1 VTTVRMPVRVCLEVA
16 DDRVD
21 KDLVHLV
28 SDTVGTALTRAVDRA
43 LTVRA
48 ISESRQRPEVCC
60 SVSFTGDA
68 LPDQVASA
76 LDAALRTGVDLAVAR
91 LVHAPLRDVEHPAPA
106 GQGEQRD
113 DDRVVLGVAG
123 PAAYRVPYY
132 DQFGHTV
139 DVRLHGLTQSGGPRV
154 DLQST
159 LARLQSDDITDRG
172 IAMLE
177 IHKQVTEGDE
187 TAVWL
192 ALMAI
197 RADDASPTQ
206 VAIEALRDLWRHHPK
221 RFSELI
227 ETFALAPPAAL
238 IVRDECDFKIDEMI
252 LQGFAPLLGAID
264 RLAHAIPE
272 AKIGPGP
279 GVGAVEAL
287 LGLLGAWREAWAELA
302 KHLRESNET
311 TDEQFLKAAEE
322 RPAHVQ
328 GFAGIIRTYSGDER
342 IKRMLPE
349 LESDVRDAT
358 GLTFATSAAIV
369 QLDGLLA
376 LYREAFG
383 KGAAHQEEV
392 KVLVETRTAAL
403 RALIT
408 CPLPR
413 APRLKE
419 MQQELAEGLA
429 SWRTTAGGRRIA
441 RLRAAILEID
451 RDADQLQPISP
462 YYERLM
468 RDRPWEDVRVP
479 FYGRA
484 ERLKLEIAGLGS
496 ELDLIAED
504 AYDLAKLL
512 AIEAKVGIAAARV
525 PVLGLY
531 MATLELEG
539 YMHEPSNIG
548 SRNEHDRWMQLI
560 DELRKKFVEEFDH
573 PKLDPVPGQEELTQI
588 ARNIDWW
595 HQDIERIA
603 GELRSAQRREL
614 IEGIAINIVA
624 LLITKK
630 FVGLGGTAI
639 SITRVTFAEAAV
651 FTAVSAF
658 GQAVLLDKPTD
669 PSKLL
674 TETVDNF
681 IMFGAFHVLGKVI
694 EAGALA
700 VFRGRPTAQLVA
712 ILGTQTVITTGLPIL
727 ISRLQVAASGEPQEK
742 LSEAEWASIATG
754 VVLNGVMAAIGGR
767 AMLTRLRGL
776 AANELAL
783 EIAQLSPQTL
793 KWATEFREFVDKPG
807 STAQFKAL
815 QKRGV
820 QLCERLE
827 TALKRMSAL
836 PDEIHAQLGTTR
848 NALANYADGMAT
860 WRQRFA
866 SMEYDPQAV
875 PRLPAPSQA
884 VGGALLV
891 QRPGGVYEYDPAQPG
906 SSPKLLEAKL
916 KGAGYTVRSQG
927 GGVLALSAGTG
938 PPMFRLLPAPKPML
952 LLPAGTMSE
961 AEALVLSAAGPGRA
975 AVADLLRQPRG
986 GAEVSHGAALLQVAE
1001 AQPELVRRA
1010 IAAEGAATKVE
1021 AGRLELA
1028 LRDLALDKK
1037 LIDAAL
1043 EAVAMA
1049 NRARSAAEAAG
1060 PRTNLLVGA
1069 GGGMRAREVLATRD
1083 GRALVEA
1090 ATLAPNETLGVLLVP
1105 PLATAGAK
1113 DVAIK
1118 AWQDRGLSAEKVL
1131 AATSAL
1137 DRLIA
1142 AKLDTPLTVDA
1153 ELAEAAKL
1161 SGWKTAIFED
1171 MRNKDPAGYAALLRV
1186 TQEERALVRQAIRAE
1201 EQRTHVDA
1209 VSELVR
1215 RMQAAKAS
1223 DAEITSVGN
1232 ALGALNKIYRST
1244 ALEAE
1249 EYLKRAERAKDLV
1262 EEAGFR
1268 RDAPVVI
1275 QRWRSPRKERAQ
1287 EWLDGHG
1294 MTSQIGLFVENVE
1307 RSKLALDLAAHGGV
1321 TMLRQLW
1328 TMFRAGRTKWP
1339 KVQFPEY
1346 VEILHRIYR
1355 GLHGEYQFAFWV
1367 GEKYIVMKAP
1377 DAGVTVPGTD
1387 IILIP
1392 KGGGPP
1398 IWVDNKA
1405 LSDLVVRRVTA
1416 LGRNLPKNVNS
1427 DYEMF
1432 LKLLTSGHE
1441 YPPEL
1446 LQALPLQAEANRRIQ
1461 AITKKL
1467 SKDTVENDPIVRQQ
1481 IADAL
1486 KDLGIKRVVGVEG
1499 GRVEDLADDLKL
1511 LDKFE
1516 IWDEELD

>member
-1 VTTVRMPVRVCLEVA
+1 MPVRVCLEVV
-16 DDRVD
+16 DDRLD
-21 KDLVHLV
+21 EDLVHLV
-28 SDTVGTALTRAVDRA
+28 TSAVDAALTRGVDRA

-48 ISESRQRPEVCC
+48 ISESRQRPEVCR
-60 SVSFTGDA
+60 SLSFTGDP
-68 LPDQVASA
+68 LPDQVAGA
-76 LDAALRTGVDLAVAR
+76 LDAALRRGVDLAVAR
-91 LVHAPLRDVEHPAPA
+91 LVHPRLAPA
-106 GQGEQRD
+106 GTALPG
-113 DDRVVLGVAG
+113 
-123 PAAYRVPYY
+123 AATPPVEI
-132 DQFGHTV
+132 
-139 DVRLHGLTQSGGPRV
+139 

-159 LARLQSDDITDRG
+159 LARLQSDDVTDRG

-187 TAVWL
+187 IAVWL

-197 RADDASPTQ
+197 RADDASPTR
-206 VAIEALRDLWRHHPK
+206 VAIQALRELWVRHPK
-221 RFSELI
+221 RFRELLK
-227 ETFALAPPAAL
+227 TFALAPPATL
-238 IVRDECDFKIDEMI
+238 IVRDDCDFKIDEMVR
-252 LQGFAPLLGAID
+252 QEFAPLLGAID
-264 RLAHAIPE
+264 RLAHEIPE
-272 AKIGPGP
+272 AKISLSP
-279 GVGAVEAL
+279 GVGAAGAL
-287 LGLLGAWREAWAELA
+287 LGLLGAWREAWAELVQ
-302 KHLRESNET
+302 HLHESKET
-311 TDEQFLKAAEE
+311 TDPQLLKAGEE
-322 RPAHVQ
+322 RPANIQ
-328 GFAGIIRTYSGDER
+328 KFAGIVRTYADDER
-342 IKRMLPE
+342 IKKMLSE

-358 GLTFATSAAIV
+358 RLTFATSAAIV

-376 LYREAFG
+376 VYREAFG
-383 KGAAHQEEV
+383 KGADRQEEV

-413 APRLKE
+413 ALRLKE

-429 SWRTTAGGRRIA
+429 SWRTTAGDRRIA
-441 RLRAAILEID
+441 RLRAAIVEIG
-451 RDADQLQPISP
+451 RDAAQLQPISP
-462 YYERLM
+462 YYERM
-468 RDRPWEDVRVP
+468 MWDRPWEDVRVP

-484 ERLKLEIAGLGS
+484 ERLKQEIAGLGA
-496 ELDLIAED
+496 ELDVIAED

-512 AIEAKVGIAAARV
+512 AVEAEVGIAAARV

-531 MATLELEG
+531 MATLELEK
-539 YMHEPSNIG
+539 YMHEPYNIG
-548 SRNEHDRWMQLI
+548 SGSEHRRWMQRI
-560 DELRKKFVEEFDH
+560 DRLRNDLVEEYDH
-573 PKLDPVPGQEELTQI
+573 PKLEPVPGQEELTEI
-588 ARNIDWW
+588 ARNIDRWY
-595 HQDIERIA
+595 QDIDHIA

-614 IEGIAINIVA
+614 IEGIVITIAA

-630 FVGLGGTAI
+630 FVGIGGTAI

-651 FTAVSAF
+651 FTAINAF
-658 GQAVLLDKPTD
+658 GQAVFLDKPTD

-681 IMFGAFHVLGKVI
+681 IMFGAFHVLGQVIKV
-694 EAGALA
+694 GALA

-712 ILGTQTVITTGLPIL
+712 ILGTQTVVTTGLPIL
-727 ISRLQVAASGEPQEK
+727 ISRLQLAASGKPQEE

-783 EIAQLSPQTL
+783 EIAQLNPQTL
-793 KWATEFREFVDKPG
+793 KWATEFREFMDNPG

-820 QLCERLE
+820 QLCEKLE

-848 NALANYADGMAT
+848 NALADYADGMAT
-860 WRQRFA
+860 WKQRFA
-866 SMEYDPQAV
+866 SMDYDPQAV

-891 QRPGGVYEYDPAQPG
+891 QRPGGVYEYDPTQPD

-927 GGVLALSAGTG
+927 GGVLSLSAGTG
-938 PPMFRLLPAPKPML
+938 PTMFRLLPAPKPLL
-952 LLPAGTMSE
+952 LLPAGTLSE
-961 AEALVLSAAGPGRA
+961 AEALVLSAAGPGRT
-975 AVADLLRQPRG
+975 AVADLLRQPHG
-986 GAEVSHGAALLQVAE
+986 GAAVSHGAALLQVAE
-1001 AQPELVRRA
+1001 LQPELVRRA
-1010 IAAEGAATKVE
+1010 ITAEGAAAKVE

-1028 LRDLALDKK
+1028 LRDLALDKE
-1037 LIDAAL
+1037 LVDAAL
-1043 EAVAMA
+1043 EAVAAA

-1060 PRTNLLVGA
+1060 PRTNLLGHA

-1105 PLATAGAK
+1105 PLATAEAK
-1113 DVAIK
+1113 VLAIK
-1118 AWQDRGLSAEKVL
+1118 AWQDRGLSVEKVL

-1142 AKLDTPLTVDA
+1142 AKLDTPLTADA
-1153 ELAEAAKL
+1153 ELAEAG
-1161 SGWKTAIFED
+1161 GWQTSILEG
-1171 MRNKDPAGYAALLRV
+1171 MRKKDPAGYAALLRV
-1186 TQEERALVRQAIRAE
+1186 TQQERALVRRAIRAE

-1232 ALGALNKIYRST
+1232 ALGELNKIYRST

-1249 EYLKRAERAKDLV
+1249 EYLKRAERAKDLA

-1275 QRWRSPRKERAQ
+1275 QRWSSPRKERAQ
-1287 EWLDGHG
+1287 EWLDGYG
-1294 MTSQIGLFVENVE
+1294 MTSQIGMFVENVE
-1307 RSKLALDLAAHGGV
+1307 RSELALNLAAHGGV

-1355 GLHGEYQFAFWV
+1355 GLHGEYQFAFWA

-1405 LSDLVVRRVTA
+1405 LSELVVRRVTA

-1446 LQALPLQAEANRRIQ
+1446 LQAMPLQAEANRRIQ

-1467 SKDTVENDPIVRQQ
+1467 SKDTVENDPIVRQK

-1511 LDKFE
+1511 LDKLE
-1516 IWDEELD
+1516 ILEEELD

>member
-1 VTTVRMPVRVCLEVA
+1 MTTVRMPVRVCLEVA
-16 DDRVD
+16 DDRLD
-21 KDLVHLV
+21 EDLVHLV
-28 SDTVGTALTRAVDRA
+28 TSALDAALTRGVDRA

-48 ISESRQRPEVCC
+48 ISESRQRPEVCR
-60 SVSFTGDA
+60 SLSFTGDP

-91 LVHAPLRDVEHPAPA
+91 LVHPRLAPA
-106 GQGEQRD
+106 GTARPG
-113 DDRVVLGVAG
+113 
-123 PAAYRVPYY
+123 AAKPPVEI
-132 DQFGHTV
+132 
-139 DVRLHGLTQSGGPRV
+139 
-154 DLQST
+154 DLEST
-159 LARLQSDDITDRG
+159 LARLQSNDVTDRG

-177 IHKQVTEGDE
+177 IYKQVTEGDE
-187 TAVWL
+187 IAVWL

-221 RFSELI
+221 RFRELI
-227 ETFALAPPAAL
+227 ETFALVPPAAL
-238 IVRDECDFKIDEMI
+238 IVRDDCDFKIDEI
-252 LQGFAPLLGAID
+252 IRQAFAPLLGAID

-272 AKIGPGP
+272 AKIGTGP
-279 GVGAVEAL
+279 EVGAVGVL

-302 KHLRESNET
+302 KHLRESKET
-311 TDEQFLKAAEE
+311 TDEQLLKAAEE
-322 RPAHVQ
+322 RPANVQ

-342 IKRMLPE
+342 IKKMLPE

-358 GLTFATSAAIV
+358 RLTFATSAAIV

-376 LYREAFG
+376 VYRDAFG
-383 KGAAHQEEV
+383 KGAERQEEV

-403 RALIT
+403 RGLIT

-413 APRLKE
+413 APRFKE
-419 MQQELAEGLA
+419 MEREVAEGLA
-429 SWRTTAGGRRIA
+429 SWRTTAGERRIA
-441 RLRAAILEID
+441 RLRAAIVEIG

-462 YYERLM
+462 YFERM
-468 RDRPWEDVRVP
+468 MWDRPWNDVRVP
-479 FYGRA
+479 FFGRA
-484 ERLKLEIAGLGS
+484 ERLKQEIAGLGS
-496 ELDLIAED
+496 ELDLVAED

-531 MATLELEG
+531 MATLELEK
-539 YMHEPSNIG
+539 YMHEPYNIG
-548 SRNEHDRWMQLI
+548 SGNEHGRWMQLI

-603 GELRSAQRREL
+603 SELRSAQRREL

-630 FVGLGGTAI
+630 FVGVGGTAI

-681 IMFGAFHVLGKVI
+681 IMFGAFQVLGQVI

-727 ISRLQVAASGEPQEK
+727 ISRLQVAASGKPQED

-776 AANELAL
+776 AANDLAL
-783 EIAQLSPQTL
+783 EIAQLNPQML
-793 KWATEFREFVDKPG
+793 RWATEFREFMDNPG
-807 STAQFKAL
+807 TTAQFKAL

-827 TALKRMSAL
+827 TALKRMSVL

-866 SMEYDPQAV
+866 SMEPRAV

-891 QRPGGVYEYDPAQPG
+891 QRAGGVYEYDPAQPG

-927 GGVLALSAGTG
+927 GVLALSAGTG
-938 PPMFRLLPAPKPML
+938 PPMFRLLPAPKQML
-952 LLPAGTMSE
+952 LLPAGTLSE

-975 AVADLLRQPRG
+975 AVADLLGQPRG

-1001 AQPELVRRA
+1001 LQPELVRSA
-1010 IAAEGAATKVE
+1010 IAAEGAAAKVE

-1060 PRTNLLVGA
+1060 PRTNLLVYA
-1069 GGGMRAREVLATRD
+1069 GGGIRAREVLATRD

-1090 ATLAPNETLGVLLVP
+1090 ATLAPNETLGALVVP
-1105 PLATAGAK
+1105 PPAAAGAK
-1113 DVAIK
+1113 EAAIK
-1118 AWQDRGLSAEKVL
+1118 AWQERGLSAEKVL

-1142 AKLDTPLTVDA
+1142 ARLDTPLTADA

-1161 SGWKTAIFED
+1161 SGQISILED
-1171 MRNKDPAGYAALLRV
+1171 MRKKDPAGYAALLRV
-1186 TQEERALVRQAIRAE
+1186 TQEERALVRQTIRAE
-1201 EQRTHVDA
+1201 EQRTHVNA

-1223 DAEITSVGN
+1223 DAEIMSVGN
-1232 ALGALNKIYRST
+1232 ALGELNKLYRRT

-1249 EYLKRAERAKDLV
+1249 EYLMRAERAKDLV
-1262 EEAGFR
+1262 DEEGFR

-1287 EWLDGHG
+1287 EWLDGSG
-1294 MTSQIGLFVENVE
+1294 MRSEIGLFAEDVE
-1307 RSKLALDLAAHGGV
+1307 RSPVALDLAAHGGV
-1321 TMLRQLW
+1321 TTLRQLW
-1328 TMFRAGRTKWP
+1328 TMYRAGRTKWP
-1339 KVQFPEY
+1339 KVGFAEY
-1346 VEILHRIYR
+1346 VKILQRIYR
-1355 GLHGEYQFAFWV
+1355 GLHGEYQFAFWA

-1405 LSDLVVRRVTA
+1405 LSEPVVRRVTA

-1427 DYEMF
+1427 DYQMF
-1432 LKLLTSGHE
+1432 LDLLTSGHE

-1461 AITKKL
+1461 AITKGL
-1467 SKDTVENDPIVRQQ
+1467 SKDTVENDPVVRQK

-1499 GRVEDLADDLKL
+1499 GRVEDLADDLEL

-1516 IWDEELD
+1516 LWDQEPE